1 MWLLTPVRVAG
12 PDPRV
17 FTPARRAGRLL
28 LEMVGEEEIEALDE
42 GAADAAALAA
52 RPAPPPPSP
61 LPPHSSQIASSCS
74 SVPSGVWRAQTWM
87 LTLLACGRNAF

>member
-1 MWLLTPVRVAG
+1 MAG

-52 RPAPPPPSP
+52 RPAPPPP
-61 LPPHSSQIASSCS
+61 LPPFFLPILHKLP
-74 SVPSGVWRAQTWM
+74 VLAQVCPRVFGA
-87 LTLLACGRNAF
+87 LRRGC